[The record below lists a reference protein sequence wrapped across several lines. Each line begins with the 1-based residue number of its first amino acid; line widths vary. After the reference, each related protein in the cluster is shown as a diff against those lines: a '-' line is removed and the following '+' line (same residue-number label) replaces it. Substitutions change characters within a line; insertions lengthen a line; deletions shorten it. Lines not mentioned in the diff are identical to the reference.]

1 MPSLCRPLH
10 RSAIPAL
17 LALATLGG
25 AGGCGGASGTGT
37 ADTLLARVE
46 ELCARGRLSPAQSLL
61 EEALNT
67 YPGDARLHR
76 ELGYV
81 YLRRGLIPGREFHYA
96 AARSRLEEASRLA
109 PEDGRTHLLLGEAH
123 QRLGNADEARR
134 AFEVALVHAAEDA
147 ALAEGLVRLAMVR
160 YTEGE
165 LEGARAALERALT
178 IEPDSFQA
186 LTWLSRVARAD
197 DRDQVAYDYVRRALE
212 IEPDY
217 SDASYHLGT
226 MLAEDGEPR
235 EAEAAFVWASEVSA
249 DLYQALFE
257 AARLMEAD
265 ERLDEALNMYRRTL
279 GVNPGHIRAGTAAGR
294 LLLLAVERGSVPN
307 RGRALDE
314 AERVL
319 RNVLKR
325 NAGQAEARALVE
337 RLERLRNE

>member
-1 MPSLCRPLH
+1 
-10 RSAIPAL
+10 
-17 LALATLGG
+17 
-25 AGGCGGASGTGT
+25 
-37 ADTLLARVE
+37 
-46 ELCARGRLSPAQSLL
+46 
-61 EEALNT
+61 
-67 YPGDARLHR
+67 
-76 ELGYV
+76 V